1 MIWILKNLSLTKG
14 YFGKNSKGYQNVTK
28 IYSVG
33 FSHDADHDGKR
44 IKQSD
49 WPWKFWG
56 CRVFHYSWVGV
67 VLPLSV
73 NKWPNLHPS
82 DPPHPPP
89 PTKFLHS
96 PHENLMAMK
105 VCCRQ
110 KNFSPPLK
118 FWKFPL
124 QLLDSVE
131 AYLYVK
137 NLTCCFES
145 LWTRLA
151 TSTWN
156 DWINVILLLLPYH
169 MQKTNFITQLILE
182 IKLTH
187 YLLAL

>member
-1 MIWILKNLSLTKG
+1 MVWILKNLSLTKG
-14 YFGKNSKGYQNVTK
+14 YFGKNSKSYQNVTK

-118 FWKFPL
+118 FWKF
-124 QLLDSVE
+124 
-131 AYLYVK
+131 
-137 NLTCCFES
+137 
-145 LWTRLA
+145 
-151 TSTWN
+151 
-156 DWINVILLLLPYH
+156 
-169 MQKTNFITQLILE
+169 
-182 IKLTH
+182 
-187 YLLAL
+187 LLAIDCFCWSLPICKKSNLLFWITLDTTGHIHLKWLNKCDTSIASLPHAKN

>member
-1 MIWILKNLSLTKG
+1 MMLIMMAKESSNLIGLEN
-14 YFGKNSKGYQNVTK
+14 FGA
-28 IYSVG
+28 VG
-33 FSHDADHDGKR
+33 FSITAGLGWYSPY
-44 IKQSD
+44 QSI
-49 WPWKFWG
+49 
-56 CRVFHYSWVGV
+56 
-67 VLPLSV
+67 
-73 NKWPNLHPS
+73 S
-82 DPPHPPP
+82 DQHSTHQIPPHPPP

-169 MQKTNFITQLILE
+169 MQKTNFITRLILE

-187 YLLAL
+187 YWLAL